1 MLAQVQASIPLCDEV
16 RVLDNSSADDPFQ
29 PVITIK
35 ADRVEIR
42 QHPLASWAAQ
52 MLNN

>member
-1 MLAQVQASIPLCDEV
+1 
-16 RVLDNSSADDPFQ
+16 
-29 PVITIK
+29 VITIE
-35 ADRVEIR
+35 ADRVEIH